1 MEGRERPRPAQRRLE
16 GAASMSE
23 GTDRLPSP
31 LSSRRGF
38 SLIELIVVI
47 VILGIIG
54 GFLSTSIYE
63 GSHAYIDLRSRS
75 ANVADAH
82 QALELMGREIQEIR
96 TATSADI
103 TTLTASSLAFTDI
116 TAASVSYAFSG
127 STLTRNSQTLMDRLS
142 AFSFAYY
149 KSDGTTAA
157 AAADVWSVGVSLT
170 VTRSG
175 RELTLRTRVFPRNLT
190 TKLAAWKKT

>member
-1 MEGRERPRPAQRRLE
+1 MPARPL
-16 GAASMSE
+16 
-23 GTDRLPSP
+23 
-31 LSSRRGF
+31 LSFGSDRGF

-54 GFLSTSIYE
+54 AFLSTSIYE

-103 TTLTASSLAFTDI
+103 TALTASSLAFTDI
-116 TAASVSYAFSG
+116 NAASVSYAFSG
-127 STLTRNSQTLMDRLS
+127 ATLTRNSQTLMDRLS
-142 AFSFAYY
+142 SFSFAYY

-157 AAADVWSVGVSLT
+157 AAADVWSVEVSLT

-175 RELTLRTRVFPRNLT
+175 RDLTLRTRVFPRNLT
-190 TKLAAWKKT
+190 MKLAAWKKS

>member
-1 MEGRERPRPAQRRLE
+1 M
-16 GAASMSE
+16 GASC
-23 GTDRLPSP
+23 PS
-31 LSSRRGF
+31 RGV
-38 SLIELIVVI
+38 SLVELIVVI

-54 GFLSTSIYE
+54 AFLSASIYE
-63 GSHAYIDLRSRS
+63 GSHAYVDLRSRS

-82 QALELMGREIQEIR
+82 HALELMAREIQEIR
-96 TATSADI
+96 TATSGDI

-116 TAASVSYAFSG
+116 NAASVSYAYSG
-127 STLTRNSQTLMDRLS
+127 GTLTRNSQTLLDRLS
-142 AFSFAYY
+142 SFSFAYY

-157 AAADVWSVGVSLT
+157 AAADIWSVGISLT